1 MECGAAVGPEDTPHQ
16 LSEQALKAHPEPDV
30 GLSLLWEHSH
40 TNNRG
45 PCLHRCVFFH
55 QPFHPYDLIPHRLDV
70 LEALLVDK
78 AVDQDEPLAVF
89 DVQVP
94 HGRELLGAGGVK
106 DFQHRGRGVHL
117 DLLAVKILYSGVVLL
132 DERPGDELHGEGGL
146 ADPAAAQHHHFV
158 LAHRFDR
165 NPLVSTGQ
173 SPRVI
178 EMAPEKQ
185 RSHSPP
191 LAHFGGA
198 CRQKESLFIF
208 ARPPLSYGRAQRRGA
223 PKMDFIVEI
232 PPCRPDADCDTG
244 IRRTAA
250 VPNAHGEQGK
260 SRRTM

>member
-1 MECGAAVGPEDTPHQ
+1 MGNPPPTQNKTGMECGSAVCPEDAPHQ
-16 LSEQALKAHPEPDV
+16 LSEQALQAHPEPDV
-30 GLSLLWEHSH
+30 GLSLLWQHSH
-40 TNNRG
+40 TNNS
-45 PCLHRCVFFH
+45 LTHVSIVLFFFH

-78 AVDQDEPLAVF
+78 AVDQDEPLPVF

-198 CRQKESLFIF
+198 CPTTRVSFYFCSPAAQLWQSTKTRCPQDGFHCRDSPMQ
-208 ARPPLSYGRAQRRGA
+208 ARR
-223 PKMDFIVEI
+223 
-232 PPCRPDADCDTG
+232 
-244 IRRTAA
+244 
-250 VPNAHGEQGK
+250 
-260 SRRTM
+260 